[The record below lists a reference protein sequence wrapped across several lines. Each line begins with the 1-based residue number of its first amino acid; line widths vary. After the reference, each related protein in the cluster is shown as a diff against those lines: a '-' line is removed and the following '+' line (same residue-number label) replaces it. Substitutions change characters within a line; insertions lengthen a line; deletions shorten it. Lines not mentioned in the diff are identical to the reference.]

1 MKEARDEIAW
11 GEKIRQKRRNVVMVK
26 MMKDESKCEEEVG
39 GKGCSMQRGGE
50 E

>member
-1 MKEARDEIAW
+1 
-11 GEKIRQKRRNVVMVK
+11 MVK

-50 E
+50 ESATGDMM